1 MSELIFDLETNGLED
16 STLIHSIVTLD
27 PHTGKRWSYHDHQ
40 KEDKTDGTIEDGLD
54 VLASADLL
62 IGHNAQVFDI
72 PILRKLAPEWRWE
85 GKIRDTLRYSRLIFT
100 HLYEEDMARS
110 RKDSRFPTRLIG
122 SHSLE
127 AWGYRLGVLKD
138 SFGRTADWSVWS
150 PQMQR
155 YCEQDVAVTLAL
167 WKMLNGLGYSER
179 AIELEHDFQG
189 VIAEMERT
197 GVCFNVE
204 KAGTLYSTL
213 AAKRDEIRQ
222 ELEQIFEPNII
233 KLKTKTKTTPFNPAS
248 RQQIADRLMKL
259 GWKPAKK
266 TPTGVPQVDEDTL
279 EHLPYPEAKKLAEFF
294 LLQKRIGQVAE
305 GNQAWMKL
313 VTKEG
318 RIHGSVNTNGAVTG
332 RCTHSSP
339 NLAQVPRVGTP
350 FGKECREL
358 FEPSKGK
365 VLIGADASGLEL
377 RMLSHYLAAFDSGE
391 YGRTV
396 LEGDVH
402 TFNQSVFGLPPGKE
416 GRNSA
421 KTGIYALI
429 YGAGDEKLGSSLG
442 PLEAAAE
449 AEAQA
454 TALSKRNK
462 YIVGKIKKAGE
473 LTKELLA
480 NIKRGQWA
488 RDRMFKKIP
497 AYARL
502 MASIE
507 ATLAKRPFLLGL
519 DGRKLH
525 VRSAHSAL
533 NTVLQSAGALVVKR
547 GTVLMAR
554 EFPKYDARLLLH
566 IHDEV
571 QIEAPP
577 EHAETVGKIAVEAFR
592 QAGRDFNLRIP
603 TDGEF
608 KIGRNWAETH

>member
-1 MSELIFDLETNGLED
+1 LIFDIETNGLGD
-16 STLIHSIVTLD
+16 STKIHSLVTLD
-27 PHTGKRWSYHDHQ
+27 LQTNQRHSYHDHQ
-40 KEDKTDGTIEDGLD
+40 DRDRTSGTIEDGLD
-54 VLASADLL
+54 ALASADLL
-62 IGHNAQVFDI
+62 IGHNALVFDL
-72 PILRKLAPEWRWE
+72 PILRKLAPEWRWD
-85 GKIRDTLRYSRLIFT
+85 GKVRDTLRYSRLIYT
-100 HLYEEDMARS
+100 NLEELDRGRV
-110 RKDSRFPTRLIG
+110 RKDPRFPARLIG

-138 SFGRTADWSVWS
+138 SFGRTADWSEWT

-155 YCEQDVAVTLAL
+155 YCEQDVVVTKALLSHFNSLA
-167 WKMLNGLGYSER
+167 YSER
-179 AIELEHDFQG
+179 AIELEHEFQE

-197 GVCFNVE
+197 GVCFNST
-204 KAGTLYSTL
+204 KAAALYADL
-213 AAKRDEIRQ
+213 AARRAALRMEM
-222 ELEQIFEPNII
+222 EETFEPNV
-233 KLKTKTKTTPFNPAS
+233 KQLKTKKKTTPFNPAS

-259 GWKPAKK
+259 GWKPARR
-266 TPTGVPQVDEDTL
+266 TETGLPQVDETTL
-279 EHLPYPEAKKLAEFF
+279 ESLPYPEAKKLAEFF
-294 LLQKRIGQVAE
+294 LLQKRIGQIAE
-305 GNQAWMKL
+305 GAQAWMKL
-313 VTKEG
+313 ATKQG

-350 FGKECREL
+350 FGQECRSL
-358 FEPSKGK
+358 FEPSPGK
-365 VLIGADASGLEL
+365 VLVGADASGLEL

-396 LEGDVH
+396 LDGDVH

-442 PLEAAAE
+442 PLEASAE

-462 YIVGKIKKAGE
+462 YIAGKMKSEGA
-473 LTKELLA
+473 LTKEALA

-488 RDRMFKKIP
+488 RDRMFEKIP

-507 ATLAKRPFLLGL
+507 ATLAKRPYLNGL
-519 DGRKLH
+519 DGRRLH